1 MAEEKVFKDQFG
13 DSLEVIKGELNT
25 GVLLISET
33 EKGDVDVSVWLT
45 DNQKWELIE
54 FLSR

>member
-1 MAEEKVFKDQFG
+1 MAKEKVFKDQFG
-13 DSLEVIKGELNT
+13 DSLEVITGESLT
-25 GVLLISET
+25 GAILEVTTAEGNVS
-33 EKGDVDVSVWLT
+33 VSVWLT